1 MSMMQ
6 TEKCI
11 LHIKDLTVSYA
22 NSKVVLEKVSFD
34 LPSYKIIGIIG
45 PNGAGKSTLLK
56 AVMGLIP
63 YQKGIIKLFGS
74 YIHEVRRRISYVPQK
89 ESVDWDFPA
98 SVFDIALLGRYNR
111 LGFFER
117 PNKRDKAIA
126 MQCLEE
132 LGIAHLANRQIGALS
147 GGQQQRVFLA
157 RALAQDAELYF
168 MDEPFTGIDVTTEKI
183 IITLFKNMV
192 AAGKTIVVV
201 HHDLGSVDT
210 YFDWLVLLNHKLIAV
225 GDTKEVFTA
234 GLLETTYGS
243 RFSCFREFST
253 KCPL

>member
-1 MSMMQ
+1 MQ
-6 TEKCI
+6 TEKHI
-11 LHIKDLTVSYA
+11 VTIKDLTVGYA
-22 NSKVVLEKVSFD
+22 NSKTVLEEVSFD
-34 LPSYKIIGIIG
+34 LPSHKIIGIIG

-56 AVMGLIP
+56 AAMGLVP
-63 YQKGIIKLFGS
+63 YQKGEIKLLGAP
-74 YIHEVRRRISYVPQK
+74 IHKVRRCISYVPQK

-117 PNKRDKAIA
+117 PNKKDKAIA

-132 LGIAHLANRQIGALS
+132 LGIAHLAKRQIGELS

-157 RALAQDAELYF
+157 RALAQDAALYF
-168 MDEPFTGIDVTTEKI
+168 MDEPFTGIDVTTEKMVI
-183 IITLFKNMV
+183 RLLKNMV

-201 HHDLGSVDT
+201 HHDLGSVHS
-210 YFDWLVLLNHKLIAV
+210 YFDWLILLNHKLIAS
-225 GDTKEVFTA
+225 GDTKKVFTA
-234 GLLETTYGS
+234 DLLEKTYGS
-243 RFSCFREFST
+243 RFPCFQAYSN

>member
-1 MSMMQ
+1 MQ
-6 TEKCI
+6 VERYI
-11 LHIKDLTVSYA
+11 VSIKELTIGYT
-22 NSKVVLEKVSFD
+22 NSKIVLEKVSFS
-34 LPSYKIIGIIG
+34 LPPHKIIGIIG

-56 AVMGLIP
+56 AAMGLIP
-63 YQKGIIKLFGS
+63 CQTGEIKLFGEP
-74 YIHEVRRRISYVPQK
+74 IHKVRRRISYVPQK

-132 LGIAHLANRQIGALS
+132 LGMAHLAKRQIGELS

-183 IITLFKNMV
+183 VITLLKNMV
-192 AAGKTIVVV
+192 AAGKTIVIV
-201 HHDLGSVDT
+201 HHDLGSVHS
-210 YFDWLVLLNHKLIAV
+210 YFDWLVLLNHTLIAS

-234 GLLETTYGS
+234 GLLEKTYGS
-243 RFSCFREFST
+243 TFPFFREYSS

>member
-1 MSMMQ
+1 MI
-6 TEKCI
+6 EKNI
-11 LHIKDLTVSYA
+11 ISIKDLTVGYT
-22 NSKVVLEKVSFD
+22 NHKVVLEAVSFD
-34 LPSYKIIGIIG
+34 LPSHKIIGIIG

-56 AVMGLIP
+56 AAMGLIP
-63 YQKGIIKLFGS
+63 YQKGEIKLFGEPIS
-74 YIHEVRRRISYVPQK
+74 RVRKCISYVPQK

-111 LGFFER
+111 LGFFQR
-117 PNKRDKAIA
+117 PSKKDKVIA

-132 LGIAHLANRQIGALS
+132 LGMAHLAKRQIGELS

-157 RALAQDAELYF
+157 RALAQDAALYF

-183 IITLFKNMV
+183 VIGLLKNMV

-201 HHDLGSVDT
+201 HHDLGSVHG
-210 YFDWLVLLNHKLIAV
+210 YFDWLVLLNHRLIAS

-234 GLLETTYGS
+234 DLLEKTYGS
-243 RFSCFREFST
+243 TFSCFRGHAT

>member
-1 MSMMQ
+1 MQ
-6 TEKCI
+6 REQAI
-11 LHIKDLTVSYA
+11 VEVKDLTLSYA
-22 NSKVVLEKVSFD
+22 NSKVVLEKISCD
-34 LPSYKIIGIIG
+34 LPSHKIIGIIG

-63 YQKGIIKLFGS
+63 YQKGKVKLFGS
-74 YIHEVRRRISYVPQK
+74 PIQKVRRRISYVPQK

-111 LGFFER
+111 LGFFQR
-117 PNKRDKAIA
+117 PNQSDKIIA
-126 MQCLEE
+126 MRCLEE
-132 LGIAHLANRQIGALS
+132 LGIAHLSKRQIGELS

-183 IITLFKNMV
+183 VITLLKNMV
-192 AAGKTIVVV
+192 SAGKTIVVV
-201 HHDLGSVDT
+201 HHDLASVAT
-210 YFDWLVLLNHKLIAV
+210 YFNWLVLLNHKLIAS

-234 GLLETTYGS
+234 SLLERTYGS
-243 RFSCFREFST
+243 RCSS
-253 KCPL
+253 LDLI

>member
-1 MSMMQ
+1 MNQ
-6 TEKCI
+6 TANTI
-11 LHIKDLTVSYA
+11 LTIKDLTVGYT
-22 NSKVVLEKVSFD
+22 NSKIVLEKVSFG
-34 LPSYKIIGIIG
+34 LPSHKIIGIIG

-56 AVMGLIP
+56 AAMGLIP
-63 YQKGIIKLFGS
+63 HQKGSIKLFGQS
-74 YIHEVRRRISYVPQK
+74 IDKVRRRISYVPQK

-117 PNKRDKAIA
+117 PTKKDKAIA
-126 MQCLEE
+126 MECLAA
-132 LGIAHLANRQIGALS
+132 LGMADLAKRQIGQLS

-183 IITLFKNMV
+183 VIRLLKNMV

-201 HHDLGSVDT
+201 HHDLGSVYS
-210 YFDWLVLLNHKLIAV
+210 YFDWLVLLNHTLMAS
-225 GDTKEVFTA
+225 GATKEVFTA
-234 GLLETTYGS
+234 DLLEKTYGS
-243 RFSCFREFST
+243 TFHCFRAYAQ
-253 KCPL
+253 

>member
-1 MSMMQ
+1 M
-6 TEKCI
+6 TEKNI
-11 LHIKDLTVSYA
+11 ISIKDLTVGYT
-22 NSKVVLEKVSFD
+22 NQKVVLEEVSFD
-34 LPSYKIIGIIG
+34 LPSHKIIGIIG

-56 AVMGLIP
+56 AAMGLIP
-63 YQKGIIKLFGS
+63 YQKGSIKLLGAP
-74 YIHEVRRRISYVPQK
+74 INKVRKQISYVPQK

-117 PNKRDKAIA
+117 PSKKDKAIA

-132 LGIAHLANRQIGALS
+132 LGMAHLAKRQIGELS

-157 RALAQDAELYF
+157 RALAQDAALYF

-183 IITLFKNMV
+183 VIALLKNMV

-201 HHDLGSVDT
+201 HHDLASVDG
-210 YFDWLVLLNHKLIAV
+210 YFDWLVLLNHRLIAS
-225 GDTKEVFTA
+225 GETKEVFTA
-234 GLLETTYGS
+234 DLLQKTYGS
-243 RFSCFREFST
+243 TFSCFRGYKS